1 MSVKQQDTNTPPVL
15 SGAWPLLGHLL
26 AFRQA
31 PIATMQRVSDTCGE
45 IGTLILGP
53 QKVALLSGEQAHE
66 AFFRAPD
73 EQFDQ
78 AQAYPFMKPIF
89 GAGVVFD
96 AVNPEQRRQAMKNQA
111 LRDTQ
116 MRGHAEGIAA
126 ETERMCAR
134 LGSEGEIDLLAFFSE
149 LTIYTSTACLI
160 GKEFRDEI
168 TGEFAELFHE
178 LERGTDTL
186 AYVSPYLPLSSFRR
200 RDRARAALVARI
212 ESIIERR
219 NREKRRTS
227 DLVGVLTSLVDEA
240 GVPRYTADQI
250 TGMFISLMFAGH
262 HTTSGT
268 AAWTLIELLRNKE
281 VFEQVS
287 DELDTLFSNG
297 GEVSYHALREIPML
311 EASITEALRLHP
323 PLILLMRKVTEEFH
337 YGGFRVPVGWNAAV
351 SPAVSNRMASSFP
364 EPDRFD
370 AARHLG
376 SSPQSRRIFS
386 YLSFGGGRH
395 RCVGAAFALMQL
407 KAIFSVLLREF
418 EFELAQP
425 FSEYRND
432 ETRMVVQI
440 QQPCHVRYRRR
451 SVRQGTG
458 EILGGGARAV
468 TGAARVHVDRDLCQG
483 HGVCASECPELFSV
497 DPEELKVVLHSS
509 EVPEELRQRAERAVR
524 YCPTRALTITSE

>member
-1 MSVKQQDTNTPPVL
+1 
-15 SGAWPLLGHLL
+15 
-26 AFRQA
+26 
-31 PIATMQRVSDTCGE
+31 MQRVADDCGE
-45 IGTLILGP
+45 IGTMILGP
-53 QKVALLSGEQAHE
+53 QKVAMLSGEKAHE

-96 AVNPEQRRQAMKNQA
+96 AENPEQRRQAMKNQA
-111 LRDTQ
+111 LRDAQ

-126 ETERMCAR
+126 ETEQMCAR
-134 LGSEGEIDLLAFFSE
+134 LGEQGEIDLLSFFSE

-160 GKEFRDEI
+160 GQEFREEI

-178 LERGTDTL
+178 LELGTDTL
-186 AYVSPYLPLSSFRR
+186 AYVSPHLPLSSFRR
-200 RDRARAALVARI
+200 RDRARAALVDRI
-212 ESIIERR
+212 EAIIASRR
-219 NREKRRTS
+219 QEGRKTG
-227 DLVGVLTSLVDEA
+227 DLVGVLTSLVDEQ
-240 GVPRYTADQI
+240 GVSRYSADQI

-268 AAWTLIELLRNKE
+268 AAWTLIELLRHTETLARVN
-281 VFEQVS
+281 
-287 DELDTLFSNG
+287 DELDTLFSSG
-297 GEVSYHALREIPML
+297 GEVSYHALREIPLL

-323 PLILLMRKVTEEFH
+323 PLILLMRRVTEEFH
-337 YGGFRVPVGWNAAV
+337 YAGFRVPVGWNAAV

-364 EPDRFD
+364 DPDRFD
-370 AARHLG
+370 IERHLG
-376 SSPQSRRIFS
+376 ANPQSRRIFS

-425 FSEYRND
+425 SDHYRND

-440 QQPCHVRYRRR
+440 EQPCRVRYRRR
-451 SVRQGTG
+451 EVRTPTV
-458 EILGGGARAV
+458 EPAPAAPAAEA
-468 TGAARVHVDRDLCQG
+468 GAARLSVDRDLCQG
-483 HGVCASECPELFSV
+483 HGVCVSECPELFSL
-497 DPEELKVVLHSS
+497 DPDELKVVLKS
-509 EVPEELRQRAERAVR
+509 EVVPEELRERAERAVR
-524 YCPTRALTITSE
+524 YCPTRALSLRSE

>member
-1 MSVKQQDTNTPPVL
+1 
-15 SGAWPLLGHLL
+15 
-26 AFRQA
+26 
-31 PIATMQRVSDTCGE
+31 MQRVADDCGE
-45 IGTLILGP
+45 IGTMILGP
-53 QKVALLSGEQAHE
+53 QKVAMLSGEKAHE

-96 AVNPEQRRQAMKNQA
+96 AENPEQRRQAMKNQA
-111 LRDTQ
+111 LRDAQ

-126 ETERMCAR
+126 ETEQMCAR
-134 LGSEGEIDLLAFFSE
+134 LGQQGEIDLLSFFSE

-160 GKEFRDEI
+160 GQEFREEI

-178 LERGTDTL
+178 LELGTDTL
-186 AYVSPYLPLSSFRR
+186 AYVSPHLPLSSFRR
-200 RDRARAALVARI
+200 RDRARAALVDRI
-212 ESIIERR
+212 ETIIAGRR
-219 NREKRRTS
+219 QAGRKTG
-227 DLVGVLTSLVDEA
+227 DLVGVLTSLVDEQ
-240 GVPRYTADQI
+240 GVPRYSADQI

-268 AAWTLIELLRNKE
+268 AAWTLIELLRHTE
-281 VFEQVS
+281 TLARVH
-287 DELDTLFSNG
+287 DELDLLFSGG
-297 GEVSYHALREIPML
+297 GEVSYHALREIPLL

-323 PLILLMRKVTEEFH
+323 PLILLMRRVTEEFH

-364 EPDRFD
+364 DPDRFD
-370 AARHLG
+370 IDRHVG
-376 SSPQSRRIFS
+376 ASPQSRRIFS

-425 FSEYRND
+425 SDRYRND

-440 QQPCHVRYRRR
+440 EQPCRVRYRRR
-451 SVRQGTG
+451 EVRTPTVEQAQAAA
-458 EILGGGARAV
+458 GAEA
-468 TGAARVHVDRDLCQG
+468 GAARLSVDRDLCQG
-483 HGVCASECPELFSV
+483 HGVCVSECPELFSL
-497 DPEELKVVLHSS
+497 DPDELKVVLKS
-509 EVPEELRQRAERAVR
+509 EVVPEELRERAERAVR
-524 YCPTRALTITSE
+524 YCPTRALSLRSE

>member
-1 MSVKQQDTNTPPVL
+1 MKQEETNTPPVL
-15 SGAWPLLGHLL
+15 SGAWPFLGHLL

-31 PIATMQRVSDTCGE
+31 PIATMQRVSDSCGE
-45 IGTLILGP
+45 IGTMILGP
-53 QKVALLSGEQAHE
+53 QKVALLSGEKAHE

-96 AVNPEQRRQAMKNQA
+96 AENPEQRRQAMKNQA

-126 ETERMCAR
+126 ETEKMCAR
-134 LGSEGEIDLLAFFSE
+134 LGSEGEIDLLSFFSE

-160 GKEFRDEI
+160 GREFRDEI

-212 ESIIERR
+212 EAIIEGRR
-219 NREKRRTS
+219 REGRRTK

-240 GVPRYTADQI
+240 GVSRYSADQI

-268 AAWTLIELLRNKE
+268 AAWTLIELLRNPE
-281 VFEQVS
+281 TQASVN

-297 GEVSYHALREIPML
+297 GEVSYHALREIPVL

-323 PLILLMRKVTEEFH
+323 PLILLMRKVTEEFQ
-337 YGGFRVPVGWNAAV
+337 YGGFRVPAGWNAAV

-370 AARHLG
+370 ASRHLG

-425 FSEYRND
+425 SEHYQND

-440 QQPCHVRYRRR
+440 QQPCRVRYRRR
-451 SVRQGTG
+451 VARDVRDVASVGSGG
-458 EILGGGARAV
+458 EAA
-468 TGAARVHVDRDLCQG
+468 GAARIHVDRDLCQG
-483 HGVCASECPELFSV
+483 HGVCASECPELFAV
-497 DPEELKVVLHSS
+497 DPEELKVVLRSE
-509 EVPEELRQRAERAVR
+509 EVPEELRERAERAVR
-524 YCPTRALTITSE
+524 YCPTRALSITSD